1 MFPVIEEIYDPIHS
15 PRLRNSLLQQYQMG
29 DSENSGKGEIKK
41 IIIVIIFM
49 IFFLFR
55 HS

>member
-41 IIIVIIFM
+41 NYYSYNFHD
-49 IFFLFR
+49 FFFV
-55 HS
+55 SS